1 MHKDQNTS
9 KNLNYYLVK
18 FQKPVVFALFFVMI
32 LAFVYSL
39 IFMSP
44 FYDIYIL
51 NGRLSFTN
59 ADFYG
64 IDYSM
69 FDRVKDVDAFSW
81 RNGKPFGLNME
92 YFVSFTRNEL
102 QVFNQWIFNTSFIG
116 ILISLLLFVY
126 FSQKRKRY
134 YLTNFI
140 SFLIVLAFDFYL
152 GFSLLVKTSEA
163 QLITGQ
169 ARYDIINA
177 SQSVINLDD
186 TLVTY
191 YSAETFN
198 WIFTVGYVL
207 AGVIICVALI
217 GLVLLVLKF
226 ISQRKEKAID
236 TSEVVI
242 HE

>member
-18 FQKPVVFALFFVMI
+18 FQKPIVFALFFVMI

-186 TLVTY
+186 TLVSY

-198 WIFTVGYVL
+198 WIFTVGYAL

>member
-198 WIFTVGYVL
+198 WIFTVGYAL

>member
-69 FDRVKDVDAFSW
+69 FDQVKDVNAFSW

-102 QVFNQWIFNTSFIG
+102 QAFNQWIFNTSFIG

-152 GFSLLVKTSEA
+152 GFSLLLKTGEA

-177 SQSVINLDD
+177 SQSVINLDE
-186 TLVTY
+186 TLVNY

-198 WIFTVGYVL
+198 WIFTVGYIL
-207 AGVIICVALI
+207 AGVIIGIAVI

>member
-1 MHKDQNTS
+1 
-9 KNLNYYLVK
+9 
-18 FQKPVVFALFFVMI
+18 
-32 LAFVYSL
+32 
-39 IFMSP
+39 MSP

-69 FDRVKDVDAFSW
+69 FDQVRDVNAFSW

-152 GFSLLVKTSEA
+152 GFSLLFKTGEA

-177 SQSVINLDD
+177 SQSVINLDE
-186 TLVTY
+186 TLVNY

-198 WIFTVGYVL
+198 WIFTVGYIL
-207 AGVIICVALI
+207 AGVIIGVAVI

-226 ISQRKEKAID
+226 ISQRKEKAVD

>member
-18 FQKPVVFALFFVMI
+18 FQKPIVFALFFVMI

-69 FDRVKDVDAFSW
+69 FDKVKDVDAFSW

-198 WIFTVGYVL
+198 WIFTVGYAL